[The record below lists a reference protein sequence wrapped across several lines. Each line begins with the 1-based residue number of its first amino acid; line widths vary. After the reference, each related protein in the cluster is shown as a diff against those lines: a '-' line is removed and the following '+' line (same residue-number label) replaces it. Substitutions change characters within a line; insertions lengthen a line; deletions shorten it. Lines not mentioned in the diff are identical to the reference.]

1 VELLEIDTKRLLSM
15 QLLRHA
21 VNMTDTTA
29 REELPARERLL
40 AAAVEAFA
48 EKGFAATTTRDIASR
63 AGMSPA
69 AVYVH
74 HDSKE
79 SLLYRV
85 SLDGH
90 EHTLRIITE
99 AAATT
104 TSPADRVWRMVH
116 SFSLWHADNSRVG
129 RIVQYEYHALSGEHR
144 AEVATYRRRIEQA
157 MQDALTDG
165 VDQGILAVDDIP
177 GTAFAL
183 LSLGIDVVRW
193 YEPGGSWTGEGL
205 ASLHADLAVKMTR
218 A

>member
-1 VELLEIDTKRLLSM
+1 M
-15 QLLRHA
+15 QSLRHA
-21 VNMTDTTA
+21 VNMTAPDLT
-29 REELPARERLL
+29 ARERLL

-79 SLLYRV
+79 SLLFRV

-90 EHTLRIITE
+90 AHALQIISE

-104 TSPADRVWRMVH
+104 DSPVERVRRMVH
-116 SFSLWHADNSRVG
+116 DFSLWHADHSRVG
-129 RIVQYEYHALSGEHR
+129 RIVQYEYHALTDEHR
-144 AEVATYRRRIEQA
+144 AEVAAYRRRIEQA
-157 MQDALTDG
+157 MQDALVDG
-165 VDQGILAVDDIP
+165 VDQGVLDVDDVP

-183 LSLGIDVVRW
+183 LSLGIDLVRW
-193 YEPGGSWTGEGL
+193 FEPGGSWTGEGL
-205 ASLHADLAVKMTR
+205 ADLHASLAVRMTR
-218 A
+218 APSR